1 MDLGNWYT
9 IRESFAQWKGTQNKS
24 KIIQENLDTQNAAFH
39 LLELP
44 FKSWKTVLDGK
55 EAALSIE
62 NKATAAIKT
71 KLLVSKELAHFRAN
85 SRR

>member
-9 IRESFAQWKGTQNKS
+9 IRESFKAQWKGTQNKS

-44 FKSWKTVLDGK
+44 FSWKTVLDGK
-55 EAALSIE
+55 AAALSIE
-62 NKATAAIKT
+62 NSAAAAIKT
-71 KLLVSKELAHFRAN
+71 KLLVSKN
-85 SRR
+85 

>member
-1 MDLGNWYT
+1 LAIGILFRDLK
-9 IRESFAQWKGTQNKS
+9 AQWKGTQNKS

-55 EAALSIE
+55 AALSIE
-62 NKATAAIKT
+62 NSATAAIKT
-71 KLLVSKELAHFRAN
+71 KLLVSKN
-85 SRR
+85 

>member
-1 MDLGNWYT
+1 
-9 IRESFAQWKGTQNKS
+9 
-24 KIIQENLDTQNAAFH
+24 
-39 LLELP
+39 LELP

-62 NKATAAIKT
+62 NSTAAAIKT
-71 KLLVSKELAHFRAN
+71 KLLVSKELAHFSEH

>member
-1 MDLGNWYT
+1 LVYYSGPK
-9 IRESFAQWKGTQNKS
+9 AQWKGTQNKS

-55 EAALSIE
+55 AALSIE
-62 NKATAAIKT
+62 NSATAAIKT
-71 KLLVSKELAHFRAN
+71 KLLVSKN
-85 SRR
+85 